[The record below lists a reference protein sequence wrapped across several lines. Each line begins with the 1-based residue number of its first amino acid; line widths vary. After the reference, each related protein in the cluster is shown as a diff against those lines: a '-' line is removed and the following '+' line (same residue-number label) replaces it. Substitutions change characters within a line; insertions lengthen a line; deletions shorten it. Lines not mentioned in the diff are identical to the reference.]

1 MALSWDPL
9 QKLSQG
15 TSGDDQDS
23 ASSSPKSL
31 VFRALKLDPND
42 SSGLPL
48 NQPLSPKAVANVCAS
63 TYKTVKDD
71 PCDVLPRSDMN

>member
-1 MALSWDPL
+1 MALSWDLL
-9 QKLSQG
+9 QELSRG

-48 NQPLSPKAVANVCAS
+48 NQPLSPKTVANVCAS

-71 PCDVLPRSDMN
+71 PCDVQPRSDMN